1 MGAYLVRRL
10 LLIIPTLVFVTMLV
24 FLLVRFIPGSVIEVM
39 EAQQRAAGTEEALN
53 REQIL
58 ALLGLDKPIFVQYG
72 LWVADIFQGNLGE
85 SVWSGKEVTESLK
98 DRIPISFELGIL
110 GLIIG
115 QLVAIPVGI
124 LSAIRQDTIQ
134 DYLSRTAAI
143 LFMCIPSFWL
153 GTIVMIYPAIWWQW
167 SPPMEYIPFIEN
179 PLGNLGMFIIP
190 AAVLGLHAAGTT
202 MRMTRTMM
210 LEVLRQDY
218 IRTAWSKGLKEK
230 VIVLR
235 HAIKNAL
242 IPVITMIGMQVPILV
257 GGTVVIEQIFNLPGM
272 GRLMLDALNSRDYP
286 IVSGVNLFIACFV
299 LVVNLLVDL
308 TYSWLDPRI
317 RYR

>member
-39 EAQQRAAGTEEALN
+39 EAQQRAAGTEEALD
-53 REQIL
+53 RDQIL
-58 ALLGLDKPIFVQYG
+58 ALLGLDKPIHIQYG
-72 LWVADIFQGNLGE
+72 LWVANVFQGNLGE

-134 DYLSRTAAI
+134 DYISRTAAI

-167 SPPMEYIPFIEN
+167 SPPMEYIPFVEN

-190 AAVLGLHAAGTT
+190 AAVLGLHASGTT

-286 IVSGVNLFIACFV
+286 IVSGVNLFIASFV
-299 LVVNLLVDL
+299 LVVNLGVDL